1 MVDRPNQVPLL
12 SKMEEAFKC
21 YYRPLNLYALHYLK
35 DVDYSEDIVQDDF
48 VALWEKLTSGIPIT
62 DLKSYLYRMVKNRC
76 IDQLRKDNFSDN
88 NIQASDLEETDCDEE
103 YRERSE
109 TEARLWTAIDTLPE
123 KCRQALL
130 LSKRD
135 GLKYQEIATR
145 MGISVNTVENHI
157 NKALKVL
164 RTKARDIY
172 YFFFG

>member
-1 MVDRPNQVPLL
+1 
-12 SKMEEAFKC
+12 
-21 YYRPLNLYALHYLK
+21 
-35 DVDYSEDIVQDDF
+35 
-48 VALWEKLTSGIPIT
+48 
-62 DLKSYLYRMVKNRC
+62 MVKNRC
-76 IDQLRKDNFSDN
+76 IDQLRKDNFNDS
-88 NIQASDLEETDCDEE
+88 NIQASDLEETTCDEE

-109 TEARLWTAIDTLPE
+109 TEARLWTVIDTLPE

>member
-1 MVDRPNQVPLL
+1 MVNHPDTTSLL

-21 YYRPLNLYALHYLK
+21 YYRPLNLYALHYLQ
-35 DVDYSEDIVQDDF
+35 DVDHSEDVVQECF
-48 VALWEKLTSGIPIT
+48 VSLWEKLNTETVIT

-76 IDQLRKDNFSDN
+76 IDQLKKDHAIDSH
-88 NIQASDLEETDCDEE
+88 IQASELEENVSDEE
-103 YRERSE
+103 YQERSE

-123 KCRQALL
+123 KCREALL

-157 NKALKVL
+157 TKALKVL
-164 RTKARDIY
+164 RAKARDIY

>member
-1 MVDRPNQVPLL
+1 MVNRLDRTSLL
-12 SKMEEAFKC
+12 PKMEEAFKY

-35 DVDYSEDIVQDDF
+35 DVDHSEDIVQECF
-48 VALWEKLTSGIPIT
+48 VALWEKLNSDALIT

-76 IDQLRKDNFSDN
+76 IDQLRKDHLNDS
-88 NIQASDLEETDCDEE
+88 NIQASDLEETACDEE

-145 MGISVNTVENHI
+145 MGISINTVENHI
-157 NKALKVL
+157 NKALKIL